1 MWYDRDIDA
10 KMKRTCWRPL
20 PSGEITP
27 REALYFGLFLSL
39 TGVGFA
45 LLIDVL
51 FGVIVFAGVFFD
63 VVVYT
68 MWLKRRTAWATI
80 WGGISGGMPV
90 LAGRVAGA
98 GEIEWVGIALA
109 LAVVFWIPTHTL
121 TFSMRYHDDYRLA
134 GLPTFPSTYGFET
147 TRKILAVSSMLAVA
161 AMVVSAVGI
170 GMSIGFLRLI
180 GILSIGLLILAIS
193 SYVRPSKKMN
203 FGLFKYAS
211 LYMLSAMLLIAF
223 DAM

>member
-1 MWYDRDIDA
+1 
-10 KMKRTCWRPL
+10 L
-20 PSGEITP
+20 F
-27 REALYFGLFLSL
+27 LGLFLSIL
-39 TGVGFA
+39 GLGFA
-45 LLIDVL
+45 LVINVL

-63 VVVYT
+63 VVVYS

-90 LAGRVAGA
+90 LAGRVAGS

-147 TRKILAVSSMLAVA
+147 TRKILALSSMLAVA

-180 GILSIGLLILAIS
+180 AILSIGLLILAIS

-211 LYMLSAMLLIAF
+211 LYMLSAMLIIAF
-223 DAM
+223 NGM